1 MCDSRRTIGGE
12 NSAGKSEERIY
23 SQTQAKKKVE
33 TRTFLWSS
41 KFLGF
46 DDEIWLPNRLQA
58 ISTCGST
65 SLWSFRARSEFV
77 VLVFFG
83 RRFLYLPFWVLVF
96 IFTFF
101 LFLASKWNG
110 NMFCRPAAHG
120 KQTTWPAGKLEG
132 KTGQHGWLL
141 KFSFSHVAKILRK
154 VFKLLQRKC
163 RKL

>member
-1 MCDSRRTIGGE
+1 MQTLCDSRRTIGGE
-12 NSAGKSEERIY
+12 NSAGKSEGRIY

-83 RRFLYLPFWVLVF
+83 RRFSYLPFWVLVF

-101 LFLASKWNG
+101 SFWPVNETEICFVGLLHMASEQLGRPG
-110 NMFCRPAAHG
+110 NSR
-120 KQTTWPAGKLEG
+120 GKLANTDG
-132 KTGQHGWLL
+132 
-141 KFSFSHVAKILRK
+141 
-154 VFKLLQRKC
+154 C
-163 RKL
+163 